1 MLSGLRGRC
10 IRISHQLIQ
19 ASSFAELT
27 SATERAT
34 VCLSLVVGE
43 ASLFLE
49 LLGLRYFL
57 LQPLNVAVSRSS
69 CSSRHGPRRSILVA
83 FRIQVLDILKYLLQ
97 APHTRVSGT
106 AGATNLK
113 PRRALLIVL
122 DILKYLLQ
130 TPHTRVS
137 GTAGATNLKP
147 RCALL
152 IVTGQSLRYR
162 LVSSTGSH
170 SRGREPSSGQTSHSD
185 AARPLICVKSHFVL
199 QSPLPQELAVQ
210 KASQSAGQVPEAL
223 LPERQHL
230 GALRQL
236 PLLWPSL
243 AVAIAV
249 RRRRGLVVSRE
260 AGGAG

>member
-34 VCLSLVVGE
+34 VCLSLVVAE

-130 TPHTRVS
+130 TPHTRLWNS
-137 GTAGATNLKP
+137 RCYESQATVCP
-147 RCALL
+147 AHR
-152 IVTGQSLRYR
+152 TGQSLRYR

-199 QSPLPQELAVQ
+199 QSPLPQELRFRRR
-210 KASQSAGQVPEAL
+210 ASRRG
-223 LPERQHL
+223 RF
-230 GALRQL
+230 LRLFCQRGNISGHCGSCHFCG
-236 PLLWPSL
+236 PLLQWP
-243 AVAIAV
+243 
-249 RRRRGLVVSRE
+249 
-260 AGGAG
+260 